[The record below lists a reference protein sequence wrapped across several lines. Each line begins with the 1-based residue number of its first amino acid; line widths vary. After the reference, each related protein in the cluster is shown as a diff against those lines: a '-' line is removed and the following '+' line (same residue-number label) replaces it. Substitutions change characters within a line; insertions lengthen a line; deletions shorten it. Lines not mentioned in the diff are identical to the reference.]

1 MKRKFRN
8 RGWLAKGWLA
18 KGWLAKGWLAKG
30 WLAKGWLAKGRFAA
44 CWLAGG
50 LSLVSVACAA
60 QYRPTVTEKV
70 DSVPKGGFYRI
81 VLPPSFVA
89 ECRADLSDLRIY
101 DQNGNEIPYVLKTDV
116 RDPLNAGPLAI
127 PDPRIQQRDSGNRH
141 SYCRLEYDDAY
152 RIERL
157 SLVITQPILYKR
169 TAVISAMDDPGDR
182 VVVATIS
189 IDPGDTVFRVPA
201 VKAKRLMIDIS
212 NQDNAPLAISRV
224 ATAQS
229 GIYLLTL
236 LRPQREY
243 RLVAGDPA
251 VRSPDYDLH
260 YFTDSLGE
268 IPPTLRLGPLRRE
281 GPGVEAGGVAGKSGE
296 ARRSGVAGRSGVLL
310 WSLVGVI
317 LLLLLY
323 VSVKLAR
330 AVDQKGKE

>member
-1 MKRKFRN
+1 MKRKFGN
-8 RGWLAKGWLA
+8 RGWYAAGWPVRA
-18 KGWLAKGWLAKG
+18 G
-30 WLAKGWLAKGRFAA
+30 
-44 CWLAGG
+44 LAGG
-50 LSLVSVACAA
+50 LLLVSAACAA
-60 QYRPTVTEKV
+60 QYRPAVTEKV

-89 ECRADLSDLRIY
+89 GCRADLSDLRIY
-101 DQNGNEIPYVLKTDV
+101 DQNGNETPYVLKTDV
-116 RDPLNAGPLAI
+116 HDPLNAGLLAI

-157 SLVITQPILYKR
+157 SLVITRPILYKR
-169 TAVISAMDDPGDR
+169 TAVISALDDPADR
-182 VVVATIS
+182 EVVATIS
-189 IDPGDTVFRVPA
+189 IDPGDTVFPVPA

-236 LRPQREY
+236 LQPRREY
-243 RLVAGDPA
+243 RLVAGDSA
-251 VRSPDYDLH
+251 VRPPDYDLH

-268 IPPTLRLGPLRRE
+268 IPPAVGLGPLRRE
-281 GPGVEAGGVAGKSGE
+281 GRGIVIGGAANRVAGKL
-296 ARRSGVAGRSGVLL
+296 AGRVARPGVLL
-310 WSLVGVI
+310 WGLVAAI